1 MNPTS
6 VIPASDSATLTQDSV
21 FGELSRLD
29 LNLAITFL
37 AIWQERSVS
46 RAAVQMS
53 LTQSAVSGALARLRK
68 ALGDPLFVRERGMME
83 PTPRAFEIASRFK
96 FGVGALAEAFSEP
109 DHFNPAQAR
118 NRFLVG
124 VGDDLQLAVA
134 PRITQWLMT
143 HAPLATVQFV
153 PVEPHQAATLLEM
166 GDIDI
171 AVVTQMPEH
180 RGLIQEVVG
189 VSRYAC
195 LLDPWACQ
203 VDVPLSLEDFRRLA
217 HLSVQAEGS
226 ANRPTA
232 PLAAHGLE
240 CRVQVAIAQH
250 ALAPALLRGAAM
262 VATLPVHAAYA
273 LARESRL
280 SLCPVPVA
288 VPHMDVVIAERRTI
302 QQAPALAW
310 FRGQL
315 RDTLRDVLTEA
326 EQFAIYP

>member
-1 MNPTS
+1 MKPTS
-6 VIPASDSATLTQDSV
+6 VVPASDCVTLTQDNV

-68 ALGDPLFVRERGMME
+68 ALGDPLFVRVRGMME

-109 DHFNPAQAR
+109 DLFKPAQAR
-118 NRFLVG
+118 TRFLVG
-124 VGDDLQLAVA
+124 IGDDLQLAIA
-134 PRITQWLMT
+134 PRITQLMMT

-153 PVEPHQAATLLEM
+153 QAEAHNAATMLEV

-171 AVVTQMPEH
+171 AVMTQMPER
-180 RGLIQEVVG
+180 RGLIQEVAG
-189 VSRYAC
+189 VSRHAC

-203 VDVPLSLEDFRRLA
+203 VDMPLSLEDFGRLA
-217 HLSVQAEGS
+217 HLSVQASGTE
-226 ANRPTA
+226 NRLNA
-232 PLAAHGLE
+232 PLAAAGLE

-250 ALAPALLRGAAM
+250 TLAPALLRGTAM

-273 LARESRL
+273 LACESRL
-280 SLCPVPVA
+280 SLCPAPVA
-288 VPHMDVVIAERRTI
+288 LPYVEVVIAERRTI
-302 QQAPALAW
+302 AQAPALAW
-310 FRGQL
+310 FRGRL
-315 RDTLRDVLTEA
+315 RDTVREVLAQA
-326 EQFAIYP
+326 EQHAIYP